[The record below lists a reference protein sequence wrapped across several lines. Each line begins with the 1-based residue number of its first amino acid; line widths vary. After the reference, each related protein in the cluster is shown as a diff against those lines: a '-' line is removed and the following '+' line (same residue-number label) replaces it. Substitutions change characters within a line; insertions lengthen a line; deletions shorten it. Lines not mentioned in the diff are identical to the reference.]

1 MDQRSYRAKIE
12 YTQPGYS
19 EIKRRFPG
27 QLDSNFSHLRFQPS
41 RECQDL
47 STETR
52 EIEFELI
59 QLYILEPTEAEPFSL
74 SGRGMRYAM
83 YEELLGFVESY
94 PAEQLKYPILA
105 RGSYAIVVGE
115 RYVPYAYCDSTG
127 RTLGLRWS
135 GVYKSTDRL
144 LVVRLAD

>member
-1 MDQRSYRAKIE
+1 MSQTPYRARIE
-12 YTQPGYS
+12 YIQPGYS

-41 RECQDL
+41 RECQGL
-47 STETR
+47 ATETR

-59 QLYILEPTEAEPFSL
+59 HLSTSVVGSL
-74 SGRGMRYAM
+74 FTLSRQGMRHAM
-83 YEELLGFVESY
+83 YEELLGFVETY

-105 RGSYAIVVGE
+105 RGSYTIVVGE
-115 RYVPYAYCDSTG
+115 QYVPYAYCDDTG

-135 GVYKSTDRL
+135 GVHKSTDRL
-144 LVVRLAD
+144 LAVRLAD